1 MLKQEIKKLFCNRI
15 FQITLLISILI
26 PFLNTYETW
35 KTVQYDIKMTNQIAA
50 GQTEWVFLSVFSKWV
65 GIEAYTSGYSLFFVI
80 FPLLVCIGYGWSYR
94 REMDAGYINQVVSRA
109 GKEKYFMSKYFITFL
124 SGGIILTLPLL
135 INLLVGMTF
144 SNLALPEKVSV
155 YFNMGHR
162 NFLGPL
168 FYTHPLWFCV
178 LYLLTDFA
186 FGGALACL
194 CMTLSYFIKGRVL
207 ALPIPFL
214 LLLVWDHISSNYLI
228 KEDTIYTASLL
239 RMAHPGP
246 IGYYN
251 PGTVFLLV
259 IFGMLLLTVLVTVW
273 KVKKSDIL

>member
-1 MLKQEIKKLFCNRI
+1 MIRQGMKRLFSSWMFRAV
-15 FQITLLISILI
+15 LIVSLLI

-35 KTVQYDIKMTNQIAA
+35 QVAMNDLEMTNQIAA
-50 GQTEWVFLSVFSKWV
+50 EQTEWVFLSVFAKWI
-65 GIEAYTSGYSLFFVI
+65 GIETYTSGYSLFFFA
-80 FPLLVCIGYGWSYR
+80 FPLLVCIGYGWSFR
-94 REMDAGYINQVVSRA
+94 QEMDNGYINQIVSRG
-109 GKEKYFMSKYFITFL
+109 GKKRYFASKYVSTFL

-135 INLLVGMTF
+135 LNLLFGMAYT
-144 SNLALPEKVSV
+144 NLALPDPVYT
-155 YFNMGHR
+155 YFNMGNR

-168 FYTHPLWFCV
+168 FFTHPLWFCF
-178 LYLLTDFA
+178 LYMLTDFV

-194 CMTLSYFIKGRVL
+194 CMTFSYFIKGRVL

-214 LLLVWDHISSNYLI
+214 LLMVWDHISKTYFVQ
-228 KEDTIYTASLL
+228 EDTIYTASVL

-259 IFGMLLLTVLVTVW
+259 IAGILVITALITADRAGKRDVL
-273 KVKKSDIL
+273 

>member
-1 MLKQEIKKLFCNRI
+1 MIRQEMKRLFSSWMFRAV
-15 FQITLLISILI
+15 LIVSLLI

-35 KTVQYDIKMTNQIAA
+35 QIAMNDLEMTNQIAA
-50 GQTEWVFLSVFSKWV
+50 EQTEWVFLSVFAKWI
-65 GIEAYTSGYSLFFVI
+65 GIETYTSGYSLFFFA
-80 FPLLVCIGYGWSYR
+80 FPLLVCIGYGWSLR
-94 REMDAGYINQVVSRA
+94 QEMDSGYINQIVSRV
-109 GKEKYFMSKYFITFL
+109 GKKRYYTSKYVSTFL

-135 INLLVGMTF
+135 LNLLFRMAYT
-144 SNLALPEKVSV
+144 NLALPDPVYT
-155 YFNMGHR
+155 YFNMGNR

-168 FYTHPLWFCV
+168 FFTHPLWFCF
-178 LYLLTDFA
+178 LYMLTDFA

-194 CMTLSYFIKGRVL
+194 CMTFSYFIKGRVL

-214 LLLVWDHISSNYLI
+214 LLMVWDHISKTYLVQA
-228 KEDTIYTASLL
+228 DTIYTASVL

-259 IFGMLLLTVLVTVW
+259 IAGILVVTALITADKARKRDVL
-273 KVKKSDIL
+273 